1 MNSQS
6 VCNSVKTVSS
16 NSYAYAKSNVR
27 TRIYTRVASIKN
39 ERRLSGEREKEEFR
53 GYEKVVL
60 WCLHMQ
66 SMSKEDKHS
75 RIYKHWSNL
84 ILGLPTGCPFYGH
97 SLVCAARSC
106 SFFLFSSFLWLLSL
120 SFFFTYF
127 FFSSFYF
134 SPYSTFFTLL
144 RLQVSSSLYVFTLTN
159 FVFTL
164 LLPLLILL

>member
-97 SLVCAARSC
+97 SLVCAARSV
-106 SFFLFSSFLWLLSL
+106 
-120 SFFFTYF
+120 SFFFLCLLFSLLTFF
-127 FFSSFYF
+127 FFSPYF
-134 SPYSTFFTLL
+134 SPYYTFFSLFTLL
-144 RLQVSSSLYVFTLTN
+144 RLEVSPSW
-159 FVFTL
+159 
-164 LLPLLILL
+164 